1 MLGFRGPG
9 LEFLDGGHSV
19 ESSLFVLGELLL
31 DRVPDRLRGRDA
43 ALFREVVDHGPHA
56 EIVDDEWRHEASLK
70 GRQRVGIGEQLVGQ
84 VGLKV
89 ATGWFVKRE

>member
-1 MLGFRGPG
+1 MAASR
-9 LEFLDGGHSV
+9 
-19 ESSLFVLGELLL
+19 SSRLFILGELLF

-43 ALFREVVDHGPHA
+43 ALLRDVIDHGPHA
-56 EIVDDEWRHEASLK
+56 GIADDGWGHETSSK
-70 GRQRVGIGEQLVGQ
+70 GRQRAGVGEQLVGQ